1 MGNTFA
7 SPPTPD
13 EIAARWQ
20 RDREA
25 PVLAIEHLRYIK
37 YLRGRC
43 VIHRTEDNEQELIKS
58 LDELANLLAALNEP
72 EDRGPCLAAFQEL
85 LALRAKSLGP
95 GHPDTQK
102 TQIELATAV
111 AQFDRCGFNN
121 TAGGDE

>member
-1 MGNTFA
+1 MLPDNADARVLGEAILAGEMG
-7 SPPTPD
+7 PK
-13 EIAARWQ
+13 E
-20 RDREA
+20 
-25 PVLAIEHLRYIK
+25 
-37 YLRGRC
+37 GR
-43 VIHRTEDNEQELIKS
+43 KFS
-58 LDELANLLAALNEP
+58 LDELANLLADLNEP